1 MRQPRRLGGR
11 WLFRVLLPGFLAMGL
26 TLAGYAQPP
35 VPNVSP
41 APAVSASA
49 TPSQQSPTT
58 VQTPEAVQAT
68 PLPSGQRPLAL
79 PSPVSDAK
87 ALADWR
93 ADGTVGKSTFVDRI
107 RKVTWTLAFI
117 CFLIWGAGKIV
128 GRATLQKWGL
138 PVEAESMIEVLEKK
152 RLSPGR
158 SILLL
163 RVGPKVLAVAA
174 TESGYS
180 TLTELDAEALKQ
192 FQDEKST
199 PAPSVDT
206 ANPAQSPGDIAKHYL
221 SIIPGLGAK
230 K

>member
-1 MRQPRRLGGR
+1 
-11 WLFRVLLPGFLAMGL
+11 
-26 TLAGYAQPP
+26 
-35 VPNVSP
+35 
-41 APAVSASA
+41 
-49 TPSQQSPTT
+49 
-58 VQTPEAVQAT
+58 
-68 PLPSGQRPLAL
+68 
-79 PSPVSDAK
+79 
-87 ALADWR
+87 
-93 ADGTVGKSTFVDRI
+93 
-107 RKVTWTLAFI
+107 
-117 CFLIWGAGKIV
+117 
-128 GRATLQKWGL
+128 
-138 PVEAESMIEVLEKK
+138 MIEVLEKK

-206 ANPAQSPGDIAKHYL
+206 ANPAQSPGDIAKLYL